1 MKTVIMTLSAAV
13 LIAAA
18 PAALAR
24 NAPHQHHQVFKQ
36 RPQVVYGYAP
46 WRVMQANGVRMGY
59 GAYGYAPSAPKDY
72 TYDNSRN
79 GGGGG
84 GGGVGGGGGGGGGG
98 SGM

>member
-18 PAALAR
+18 PAV
-24 NAPHQHHQVFKQ
+24 NAGNATVHHHQAFKK

-46 WRVMQANGVRMGY
+46 SRVTHASGARTGY
-59 GAYGYAPSAPKDY
+59 GASDYAPGAPKDY
-72 TYDNSRN
+72 TYENSRN

-84 GGGVGGGGGGGGGG
+84 GGGG